1 MRAMPDQTATNLAA
15 GPAAGLVE
23 KRPAE
28 KRPVGRSL
36 WRGFCERCPN
46 CGKGRLFGRY
56 LKVNAACPSCGHDL
70 DQYPADDGPA
80 YFTILI
86 VGHLVVAPLVA
97 LSFIWR
103 GPLWIVVPGTLIPLA
118 IITLML
124 LPRIKGAVVGMLY
137 AMGITREDSA
147 RHTADRLE

>member
-1 MRAMPDQTATNLAA
+1 MSEQPVTASNPAA
-15 GPAAGLVE
+15 HNAGLV
-23 KRPAE
+23 E

-36 WRGFCERCPN
+36 LRGLAERCPN
-46 CGKGRLFGRY
+46 CGKGKLFRAY
-56 LKVNAACPSCGHDL
+56 LKVNDACPACGHDL
-70 DQYPADDGPA
+70 DQYPSDDGPA

-103 GPLWIVVPGTLIPLA
+103 ASLWIVIPGTLIPLA
-118 IITLML
+118 VITLAL

-137 AMGITREDSA
+137 AMSVVREDGA
-147 RHTADRLE
+147 LHTADRLE

>member
-1 MRAMPDQTATNLAA
+1 MRAMPDQPATSAT
-15 GPAAGLVE
+15 PGLV
-23 KRPAE
+23 E

-36 WRGFCERCPN
+36 LRGFAERCPN
-46 CGKGRLFGRY
+46 CGKGKLFWRY
-56 LKVNAACPSCGHDL
+56 LKVNEACPVCGHDL
-70 DQYPADDGPA
+70 DQYPSDDGPA

-103 GPLWIVVPGTLIPLA
+103 ASLWIVIPGTLIPLA
-118 IITLML
+118 VITLLL

-137 AMGITREDSA
+137 AMQVVREDGA
-147 RHTADRLE
+147 LHTADRLEQEPRL